1 MLGGKKFLQQLSKE
15 EVSYVIVCKPTGNIE
30 IDLSNFPVEIQD
42 MLSEFGDIIVD
53 DLPNELPPI
62 RKISH
67 HMYFISGMSLPNKDA
82 YKMTPQ

>member
-1 MLGGKKFLQQLSKE
+1 
-15 EVSYVIVCKPTGNIE
+15 
-30 IDLSNFPVEIQD
+30 

-67 HMYFISGMSLPNKDA
+67 HMEFILGVSLPNKAA
-82 YKMTPQ
+82 YKMSPQENEEIREQVQELLDKV